1 MLVRIANRCE
11 SLTLHSSVPICNET
25 YRAKILRWLPKFK
38 MAAVFHQNS
47 EYSVSIGSSVLVR
60 IANSC
65 KSLALN
71 NIVQIC
77 Y

>member
-11 SLTLHSSVPICNET
+11 SLALNSNVQICNQID
-25 YRAKILRWLPKFK
+25 RVKFQDGC
-38 MAAVFHQNS
+38 QNS
-47 EYSVSIGSSVLVR
+47 KWPPFFIEIPSIVIIGNSLLVR
-60 IANSC
+60 IANNC